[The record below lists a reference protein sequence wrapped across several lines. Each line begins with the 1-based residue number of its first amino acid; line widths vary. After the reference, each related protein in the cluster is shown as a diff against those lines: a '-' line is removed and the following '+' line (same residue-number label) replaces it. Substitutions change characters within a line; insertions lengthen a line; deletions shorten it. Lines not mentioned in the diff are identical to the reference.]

1 MIVGRRFH
9 PIWTMVTSTT
19 LVAGGLVL
27 LRLHLPVIALGLIF
41 HGAGMGIMSIAR
53 GTVPLALFGTSRYA
67 VLMGRL
73 ALPSLLAQAIAPLA
87 GAILLEHS
95 GATQTLFVLA
105 VTAILNVTV
114 VGALTFYSRILGVTD
129 PVH

>member
-53 GTVPLALFGTSRYA
+53 GTVPLALFGASDYA

-73 ALPSLLAQAIAPLA
+73 ALPSLLAQAISPLVGAAVLESGGA
-87 GAILLEHS
+87 GEI
-95 GATQTLFVLA
+95 LFVLFGVA
-105 VTAILNVTV
+105 LANVFV
-114 VGALTFYSRILGVTD
+114 MLALFSRSTFVI
-129 PVH
+129 PVP